1 MSDDQSNVDKD
12 SLSCNDCLVFD
23 SKYINRVESRMIDL
37 VDNRQMIHN

>member
-23 SKYINRVESRMIDL
+23 SKYINQIESRMIDL
-37 VDNRQMIHN
+37 TNGSQMIHD